1 MVAGGFLPT
10 YASDGARRAGHLTEV
25 SAMSSQRQSFR
36 GAAWARLL
44 VEQRGAVAAIM
55 GLAIIPL
62 FAVVGLAI
70 DTGRGYMLKS
80 KLSYAIDAAGLA
92 GGRAFDT
99 DHRREDIMMFFEAN
113 FPTGYMSSELLPD
126 HPLINFDDA
135 QNTITIEA
143 SATIPTYF
151 MNVVGVP
158 EVTVSA
164 RTVIQRELRGMEL
177 VLVMDNTG
185 SMRGNGGMDAMKP
198 AATDLIEIL
207 YGDRETVPQFWVGVV
222 PYAAS
227 VNIGTQHDDW
237 LTGYNAA
244 DFLPTTWKGCVE
256 ARAFPNDSN
265 DALPDVELFRPLRWA
280 TTLHQYQNPF
290 WTATGYTAV
299 VKNSSL
305 SHTSPGN
312 LIYLQ
317 GSPSPSKPSP
327 TKIQYA
333 ATTPS
338 TWGRW
343 LNGDNEWDP
352 SGPESALKLDN
363 DLYQNEGTGPNLG
376 CGPAITPLVSSKT
389 TVLNAID
396 DMAPWHRGGTM
407 ANLGLAWGWRVLSP
421 NWRGRWDGDLPDE
434 LPLDYETPNME
445 KVIILLTDGNNEW
458 YDYPGITFQWGGSG
472 ANHYTGIPGNNA
484 YPTSPTNW
492 HNQFQTTWPG
502 GRLHR
507 VRAPERG
514 PARHHQPG
522 RRERR
527 PRRPHARHVPDHEGA
542 GHHHLHHD
550 LRARAGRRHPDLVRD
565 LRDRARHVLQRTLGR
580 RAATGVRADRR

>member
-1 MVAGGFLPT
+1 
-10 YASDGARRAGHLTEV
+10 
-25 SAMSSQRQSFR
+25 MSSQRQSFR
-36 GAAWARLL
+36 SAAWRRLL

-99 DHRREDIMMFFEAN
+99 DHRREDILMFFEAN
-113 FPTGYMSSELLPD
+113 FPTGYMNSELLPD
-126 HPLINFDDA
+126 HPVITFNDA

-151 MNVVGVP
+151 MRVVGVP
-158 EVTVSA
+158 DVTVSA

-198 AATDLIEIL
+198 AATDLINIL

-227 VNIGTQHDDW
+227 VNIGTQHEDW

-265 DALPDVELFRPLRWA
+265 DATTDVELFRPLRWA
-280 TTLHQYQNPF
+280 TTFHQYQNPF
-290 WTATGYTAV
+290 LDRDRLYGRGQE
-299 VKNSSL
+299 L
-305 SHTSPGN
+305 QPQPHQPGQPH
-312 LIYLQ
+312 LPAGFAQ
-317 GSPSPSKPSP
+317 PVQPSP

-352 SGPESALKLDN
+352 SAPESALKLDN

-376 CGPAITPLVSSKT
+376 CGPAITPLVSSKAT
-389 TVLNAID
+389 DPGRDRRDGAL
-396 DMAPWHRGGTM
+396 APRRHHGEPRPC
-407 ANLGLAWGWRVLSP
+407 LGLARAVA
-421 NWRGRWDGDLPDE
+421 E
-434 LPLDYETPNME
+434 L
-445 KVIILLTDGNNEW
+445 
-458 YDYPGITFQWGGSG
+458 
-472 ANHYTGIPGNNA
+472 
-484 YPTSPTNW
+484 
-492 HNQFQTTWPG
+492 
-502 GRLHR
+502 
-507 VRAPERG
+507 
-514 PARHHQPG
+514 ARP
-522 RRERR
+522 
-527 PRRPHARHVPDHEGA
+527 
-542 GHHHLHHD
+542 
-550 LRARAGRRHPDLVRD
+550 
-565 LRDRARHVLQRTLGR
+565 LGR
-580 RAATGVRADRR
+580 RPAGRAAARLRDAQHGEGRHPADRRQQRVVRLSRHHLSSGAGAARTTTPEFPAAISTRPARPTGATSSRPRGRAPITRRTDA